1 MTILRPHL
9 LLAAAFATTL
19 AASPSALAQA
29 PARWAIECTLDAAAG
44 GEVIYLIIDEATR
57 TAQLGPQ
64 ITVPVRITPDTLAWE
79 KPIAHSSTGGIAHQV
94 DRRSNT
100 LTVTRIEAGGRR
112 SQVSGRCTVQR

>member
-1 MTILRPHL
+1 MPARSRFPLAL
-9 LLAAAFATTL
+9 ALAAATL
-19 AASPSALAQA
+19 AAAPAAVAQA
-29 PARWAIECTLDAAAG
+29 PARWAIECTLDATAG

-79 KPIAHSSTGGIAHQV
+79 KPIAHSSTGGVAHQV

-100 LTVTRIEAGGRR
+100 LTVTRVEAGGRR

>member
-1 MTILRPHL
+1 MPARSRFPLAL
-9 LLAAAFATTL
+9 ALAAATL
-19 AASPSALAQA
+19 AAAPAAVAQA

-79 KPIAHSSTGGIAHQV
+79 KPIAHSATGGIAHHV

-100 LTVTRIEAGGRR
+100 LTVTRVEAGGRR